1 MRLEYVHARAA
12 FDRWSEEVGLLRS
25 EMPAVVRWFENRAR
39 KWSRQADSIGEHVP
53 GYSAYA
59 SKQFAMYMRFAE
71 YARETFTQ
79 AVGGKDN
86 WEALM
91 RVEEV
96 EENEI
101 PTDDEIGAYE
111 DI

>member
-1 MRLEYVHARAA
+1 M
-12 FDRWSEEVGLLRS
+12 RS

-39 KWSRQADSIGEHVP
+39 KWSRQADTTGEHYP

-71 YARETFTQ
+71 YAREAFTQ

-91 RVEEV
+91 QAEEV
-96 EENEI
+96 EDNENLTE
-101 PTDDEIGAYE
+101 DEVDASE
-111 DI
+111 DV